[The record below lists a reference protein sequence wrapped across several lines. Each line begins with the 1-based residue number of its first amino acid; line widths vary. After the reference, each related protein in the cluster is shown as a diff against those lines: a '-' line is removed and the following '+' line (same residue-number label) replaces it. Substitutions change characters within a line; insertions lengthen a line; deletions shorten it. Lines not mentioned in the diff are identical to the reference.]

1 MSLNLQTFIFFGR
14 SGCGKG
20 TQAKMLIEKLKER
33 DPKRDVLYLETG
45 QKFRE
50 FAKEASL
57 TAKKTREIMAE
68 GGLLPEFLPIWVW
81 TEYLVK
87 HVSGEEHMVL
97 DGLSRRSHEAPILDS
112 AMKFFGR
119 ENPYVILIDIP
130 REVAAERLLNRKR
143 ADDTK
148 EDVERRLDWYDEN
161 AVQALEYFKNNSRY
175 QFISIDGNRPIEE
188 VHQDILKMT
197 LDKNDQI

>member
-1 MSLNLQTFIFFGR
+1 
-14 SGCGKG
+14 
-20 TQAKMLIEKLKER
+20 MLIEKLKER